1 MLILAFFVSI
11 DRVCVEVSLPHEVV
25 FRLDCVAC
33 REGCETERRHL
44 HVQSVSFWAPA
55 NIGPYSQAVS
65 VSILA
70 WLSYVIESSHFI
82 FEDVLSIVDL
92 VFVLVVV
99 VVVKVSSLPCTM
111 DHLVTLH
118 FLQH

>member
-1 MLILAFFVSI
+1 MLLG
-11 DRVCVEVSLPHEVV
+11 RVCVEAALPQDVV

-33 REGCETERRHL
+33 HDGSETLRRNL

-70 WLSYVIESSHFI
+70 SVE
-82 FEDVLSIVDL
+82 
-92 VFVLVVV
+92 
-99 VVVKVSSLPCTM
+99 
-111 DHLVTLH
+111 
-118 FLQH
+118 